1 MTHIVNG
8 QGGNPVV
15 HLHSWVKYQ
24 RRRRMALESHIREL
38 DSRHRDLDLTIR
50 ARSKSPSVDDLELSI
65 LKKQKLRI
73 KEQIDAL
80 KQR

>member
-1 MTHIVNG
+1 
-8 QGGNPVV
+8 
-15 HLHSWVKYQ
+15 
-24 RRRRMALESHIREL
+24 MALESHIREL

>member
-1 MTHIVNG
+1 
-8 QGGNPVV
+8 
-15 HLHSWVKYQ
+15 
-24 RRRRMALESHIREL
+24 MALESHIREL

-50 ARSKSPSVDDLELSI
+50 ARAKNPSVDDLELSI